1 MRNLRLRPG
10 LSFGCVDG
18 ELIFLDVDQD
28 RYFALRGE
36 AAALFKSLI
45 GTREKPCGNDFGS
58 LIAAGLLESAET
70 PQPIRAARAGIPE
83 KSLFDDMSET
93 PPIRFAAI
101 AEIVARLVSIK
112 RALVRRQVARR
123 LRRIEALKEQ
133 VWQQPSAGDA
143 LQLAK
148 RFNAAR
154 PVIPMALNCLSD
166 SLALAEF
173 LLKRGASADLV
184 FGVKLTPFAAHAWIQ
199 TSDTILNDHVDHVRE
214 FTPVLVV

>member
-18 ELIFLDVDQD
+18 ELIFLDIDRD

-36 AAALFKSLI
+36 AASLFRSLI
-45 GTREKPCGNDFGS
+45 ATSGQPSNGAFQS
-58 LIAAGLLESAET
+58 LIAAGLLEPAET
-70 PQPIRAARAGIPE
+70 PHPLRAAPTGIPD
-83 KSLFDDMSET
+83 KSLFDDMSIS
-93 PPIRFAAI
+93 PLPGFIAI
-101 AEIVARLVSIK
+101 AEIMARLVPIK
-112 RALVRRQVARR
+112 RALARRQVAGR
-123 LRRIEALKEQ
+123 LRRIEALKEKVRQ
-133 VWQQPSAGDA
+133 RPSRDP
-143 LQLAK
+143 LHLAK

-154 PVIPMALNCLSD
+154 PVIPLALNCLSD

-173 LLKRGASADLV
+173 LLRRGASADLV
-184 FGVKLTPFAAHAWIQ
+184 FGVKLTPFAAHAWVQ